1 MLSCVTQGT
10 VRHRSVTFDPCQTV
24 TFGPIMEAM
33 TTSHPLQEAIRLIG
47 VTALARE
54 LQVTHQAV
62 RKWEAAGRLPR
73 TEWTGE
79 TGYAERIEV
88 LTGGAVT

>member
-1 MLSCVTQGT
+1 
-10 VRHRSVTFDPCQTV
+10 
-24 TFGPIMEAM
+24 MEAM

-88 LTGGAVT
+88 LTSGAVTKARLLSKWPQQDGQVLNAA